1 MFVLL
6 NKIKRE
12 FFSEVVF
19 MLSVIIN
26 VVMNGNVL
34 LVFVV
39 FLFVNVIMMNMS
51 DVVLLRKKLWK

>member
-1 MFVLL
+1 MLVLL